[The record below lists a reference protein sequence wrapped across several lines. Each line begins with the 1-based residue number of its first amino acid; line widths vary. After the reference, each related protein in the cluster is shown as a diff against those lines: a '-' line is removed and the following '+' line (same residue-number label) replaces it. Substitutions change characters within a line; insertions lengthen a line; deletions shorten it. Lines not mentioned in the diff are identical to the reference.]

1 MAVSKKNLIEMRLAT
16 LEAEV
21 EQLKGQVETNSRTK
35 KDWLDE
41 TYGVFANDP
50 VFDEIVEL
58 GRKYRESLRPRASGR
73 AGSKK
78 AKGRKTRNVRTR

>member
-1 MAVSKKNLIEMRLAT
+1 MAVSNKKLIEMRLAT

-41 TYGVFANDP
+41 VYGSFANDP
-50 VFDEIVEL
+50 DYDRAMEL
-58 GRKYRESLRPRASGR
+58 GRKYRESLRPKAAGKKNRGVKKRAV
-73 AGSKK
+73 
-78 AKGRKTRNVRTR
+78 KGRRR